1 MTVADIMTR
10 DVISVRPDTPIRDV
24 AKLFLAHGISGVP
37 VVDADGSLAGIISE
51 ADLIIREANLHFP
64 SYLQILDTFIIF
76 GDRKRYDEEVRK
88 VLASTAEQV
97 MTTEVFTTR
106 PDAELGEVARVMF
119 EEKINRL
126 PVLDGDRVVGIIS
139 RHDIIRQMVEEME
152 APA

>member
-97 MTTEVFTTR
+97 MTTEVFTTT